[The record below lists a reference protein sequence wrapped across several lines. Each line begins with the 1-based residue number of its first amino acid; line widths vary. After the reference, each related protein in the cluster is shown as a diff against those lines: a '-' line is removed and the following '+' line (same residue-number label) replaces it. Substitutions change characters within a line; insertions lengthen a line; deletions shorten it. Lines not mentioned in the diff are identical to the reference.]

1 MRTIEWKNGV
11 VVTIDQTLL
20 PDEEVW
26 IEMRSCDEVAKAI
39 KEMKIRG
46 APLIGAA
53 AAYGLALTAY
63 HSNAKNRSDFLR
75 ELKESVEILRKTRP
89 TAINLFWALNRILI
103 KVVNGGEDVEAL
115 KNIVIDEAKHIA
127 DEDVAANRMIGKHG
141 SKLIADGDII
151 LTHCNAGRLATV
163 DYGTAL
169 AVIRAAWEEGKHIKV
184 IATETRPKLQGARL
198 TVYELM
204 RDGIPV
210 TLITDNMVG
219 YVMFK
224 GLVNKV
230 IVGADRIVKD
240 AVINKVGTYT
250 IAVLAYEHFIPFYV
264 AAPLSTFDLTSS
276 SKDVIIEERNPEEI
290 THIKSVRITSPN
302 VNVMNPAFD
311 ITPIKYVSAIICEK
325 GVLTREN
332 FKKMLKLSP
341 KTLEWV
347 VFYEF

>member
-11 VVTIDQTLL
+11 VTTIDQTLL
-20 PDEEVW
+20 PDDEVW
-26 IEMRSCDEVAKAI
+26 IEMRNCNEVAEAI

-53 AAYGLALTAY
+53 VAYGLALTAY
-63 HSNAKNRSDFLR
+63 HSKAKNRSDFLK
-75 ELKESVEILRKTRP
+75 ELKRSAEILRKTRP
-89 TAINLFWALNRILI
+89 TAVNLFWALDRILR
-103 KVVNGGEDVEAL
+103 KVVNAKGDVEAL
-115 KNIVIDEAKHIA
+115 KSMVIEEAKQIA
-127 DEDVAANRMIGKHG
+127 DEDAAANRMIGKHG
-141 SKLIADGDII
+141 SNLISDGDTI

-169 AVIRAAWEEGKHIKV
+169 AVIRAAWEEGKRIKV

-198 TVYELM
+198 TAYELM

-230 IVGADRIVKD
+230 IVGADRIVRD

-250 IAVLAYEHFIPFYV
+250 IAVLAYEHSIPFYV
-264 AAPLSTFDLTSS
+264 AAPSSTFDLNSS
-276 SKDVIIEERNPEEI
+276 SKDVIIEERSPEEV
-290 THIKSVRITSPN
+290 THIRSVRIAPPN

-311 ITPIKYVSAIICEK
+311 ITPIKYVDAIIYEE
-325 GVLTREN
+325 GILTKEDFR
-332 FKKMLKLSP
+332 KMLKSP
-341 KTLEWV
+341 
-347 VFYEF
+347 

>member
-1 MRTIEWKNGV
+1 MRTIEWKDGV
-11 VVTIDQTLL
+11 VTTIDQTLL
-20 PDEEVW
+20 PDDEVW
-26 IEMRSCDEVAKAI
+26 IEMRNCNEVAEAI

-53 AAYGLALTAY
+53 VAYGLALTAY
-63 HSNAKNRSDFLR
+63 HSKAKNRSGFLK
-75 ELKESVEILRKTRP
+75 ELKRSAEILRKTRP
-89 TAINLFWALNRILI
+89 TAVNLFWALDRILR
-103 KVVNGGEDVEAL
+103 KVVNAKGDVEAL
-115 KNIVIDEAKHIA
+115 KSMVIEEAKQIA

-141 SKLIADGDII
+141 SNLISDGDTI

-169 AVIRAAWEEGKHIKV
+169 AVIRAAWEEGKRIKV

-198 TVYELM
+198 TAYELM

-230 IVGADRIVKD
+230 IVGADRIVRD

-250 IAVLAYEHFIPFYV
+250 IAVLAYEHSIPFYV
-264 AAPLSTFDLTSS
+264 AAPSSTFDLNSS
-276 SKDVIIEERNPEEI
+276 SKDVIIEERSPEEV
-290 THIKSVRITSPN
+290 THIRSVRIAPPN

-311 ITPIKYVSAIICEK
+311 VTPIKYVDAIIYE
-325 GVLTREN
+325 GGILTKED
-332 FKKMLKLSP
+332 FKKMLKSP
-341 KTLEWV
+341 
-347 VFYEF
+347 